1 MKFFAYQE
9 DLDRQQKKILSRI
22 RQLMNGE
29 TSHQLH
35 MSGMNYEKAFG
46 VSLVHLRQLAKDF
59 EPNNDLAERLW
70 FRNIR
75 ETMIL
80 ATMLAQPDVLTDDQI
95 LGWAGQINNIELA
108 EQVAFNMVGRKKNIV
123 SVIEDWIFHPVIYV
137 RYTALMSIGWH
148 FRFIGKDL
156 SKVVADNLATF
167 DALASDKTMI
177 RSVTHCLK
185 MAGRFNPDLAIP
197 ISQLAKGWGESED
210 VLLQTAGLDIL
221 EEIKLDK
228 PNTFQGG
235 NQKS

>member
-1 MKFFAYQE
+1 MKFFAYHE
-9 DLDRQQKKILSRI
+9 DLDRQQKNILARI

-29 TSHQLH
+29 TAHQLQ
-35 MSGMNYEKAFG
+35 MSGMNYNQAFG

-80 ATMLAQPDVLTDDQI
+80 ATMLAQPETLTDAQI
-95 LGWAGQINNIELA
+95 LEWDAQINNIELA
-108 EQVAFNMVGRKKNIV
+108 EQVAFNLVGRRKTILAVVEN
-123 SVIEDWIFHPVIYV
+123 WIFHPVVYV

-148 FRFIGKDL
+148 FRFVGKGL
-156 SKVVADNLATF
+156 SNLVSDNLATF

-185 MAGRFNPDLAIP
+185 MAGRFNPDLAMS
-197 ISQLAKGWGESED
+197 ISQLANRWCESND
-210 VLLQTAGLDIL
+210 VLIRAAGLDVIDEINL
-221 EEIKLDK
+221 EK
-228 PNTFQGG
+228 PNCL
-235 NQKS
+235 